1 MIISKPTQRYL
12 EEGLSMGVKVATDV
26 GVGVELVG
34 LDPVVMVSKGVGN
47 VQGNDHTIVWLHKMD
62 CE

>member
-1 MIISKPTQRYL
+1 
-12 EEGLSMGVKVATDV
+12 MGVKVATDV